1 MNDWLARAKS
11 GRSNLDL
18 IGREHRIS
26 AVQWWAAAP
35 AARQR
40 GRLGCVAIV
49 TQCRSLEI
57 ADAVRQAFIPLLRLL
72 HLQVPKAFLYVGV
85 SLIINWLTILLPSHH
100 PLPCRTAYAK
110 IPEGACRHRRGL
122 GAISEEGKGRAL
134 ACWSEE
140 ARSRQVCTVVR
151 TVAVSD
157 CDRSLLRIVDGR
169 PDWPRRG
176 DCGDL
181 RLARCGEFGWAVR
194 DQTMQVFSMP
204 SGGNTSG
211 GCGM

>member
-1 MNDWLARAKS
+1 MV
-11 GRSNLDL
+11 GRSAC
-18 IGREHRIS
+18 S
-26 AVQWWAAAP
+26 APTWALRMRCHCHPMQVA
-35 AARQR
+35 
-40 GRLGCVAIV
+40 GNSGCSETGVHPPVATV
-49 TQCRSLEI
+49 
-57 ADAVRQAFIPLLRLL
+57 AFAGTKVLLY
-72 HLQVPKAFLYVGV
+72 ASV

-110 IPEGACRHRRGL
+110 IPEGSCRHRRGL
-122 GAISEEGKGRAL
+122 GAVAERGKAL

-140 ARSRQVCTVVR
+140 SRSRQVCTTAIR

-169 PDWPRRG
+169 PDWPPRG

-181 RLARCGEFGWAVR
+181 RLAWCGELGWAVR